1 MKLKKTVKDL
11 INNLDDDQYIAVGSG
26 LPERKK
32 GTPQGSG
39 FYFIGKVRRYKKD
52 IEGINAFHR
61 KSSDNPDAYIPLED
75 RIITDIRNR
84 HIPGEPPMYAVLAE
98 GTEAGRCWVLSEYD
112 KTFKSE
118 PAKIKDM
125 TGFHHLRMAITMR
138 TVNDYEE
145 RIKGKA
151 STADLDSF
159 LESSWGEM
167 ITGADGKK
175 IEDVCRLRAHY
186 SMWRDA
192 HKCNK
197 CKRQKCVHISGEHF
211 TTMEKGRLV
220 CLKEEDGD
228 EDND

>member
-1 MKLKKTVKDL
+1 MKLKKTVREL
-11 INNLDDDQYIAVGSG
+11 IDRLGDDQYIAVGSG
-26 LPERKK
+26 LPERKR
-32 GTPQGSG
+32 GVPQGSG

-52 IEGINAFHR
+52 IAGINAFHR
-61 KSSDNPDAYIPLED
+61 KASGNPDAYVPLED

-98 GTEAGRCWVLSEYD
+98 GTEAGRCWVLGEYD
-112 KTFKSE
+112 KTFKAP
-118 PAKIKDM
+118 PAKIEDM
-125 TGFHHLRMAITMR
+125 TGFHNPRIAITMR

-175 IEDVCRLRAHY
+175 IEEVCTLRAHY
-186 SMWRDA
+186 SMWRDSK
-192 HKCNK
+192 KCNK
-197 CKRQKCVHISGEHF
+197 CRRQKCIHFDGTHF
-211 TTMEKGRLV
+211 TTMEKGRLF

-228 EDND
+228 EGDE